1 MLLKQIQNEAAIASN
16 FFYKESN
23 LLAQVDEVFHSMQP
37 TCQSIYYVTT
47 WEGKN
52 RRCVCEGSI
61 QKGIAIKFVQG
72 QYVTSKK
79 DGQIYK
85 IQGFQYRL
93 ATLVYELGLGESTVI
108 RNVAEEDHLEAID
121 LGLAVKAHFGYKAGD
136 WVEAFWTIHRNH
148 SYPALINAV
157 LPDNVFD
164 VKYWDGEK
172 GRISRND
179 IVAHLSVIPRIPQ
192 KRGWCIFRRGVDNL
206 IVAQAI
212 LYVYGDMTLCS
223 LSTGH
228 SSVLDADAQQS
239 CLFPVPE
246 SDVSRELFDAASRFF
261 AGPATGPA
269 TGSATSSTSDDSIFN
284 VKDLVLLK
292 LVNNQYLRQC
302 WPFYRPENMLAEVT
316 RVFRPANG
324 KVIYYVTTCHA
335 GSQRCVSS
343 DSILK
348 RVIPKFVKGQHV
360 AAKENGQIYK
370 VQNIG
375 CHSKE
380 HLSYVVV
387 QGDTYHHTRRRSIG
401 SC

>member
-1 MLLKQIQNEAAIASN
+1 MSDGIMHLYAEMDSLKNQWSLDDEARKSCLTLGANLEVARDYFRSAPTSVTISVAMPLACKFQVKDLVLLKQIQNEAAIASN

-192 KRGWCIFRRGVDNL
+192 KRGWCIFQFRK
-206 IVAQAI
+206 IVMV
-212 LYVYGDMTLCS
+212 LPWN
-223 LSTGH
+223 STG
-228 SSVLDADAQQS
+228 
-239 CLFPVPE
+239 
-246 SDVSRELFDAASRFF
+246 VSARED
-261 AGPATGPA
+261 
-269 TGSATSSTSDDSIFN
+269 
-284 VKDLVLLK
+284 
-292 LVNNQYLRQC
+292 
-302 WPFYRPENMLAEVT
+302 
-316 RVFRPANG
+316 
-324 KVIYYVTTCHA
+324 
-335 GSQRCVSS
+335 
-343 DSILK
+343 
-348 RVIPKFVKGQHV
+348 
-360 AAKENGQIYK
+360 
-370 VQNIG
+370 
-375 CHSKE
+375 
-380 HLSYVVV
+380 
-387 QGDTYHHTRRRSIG
+387 
-401 SC
+401 